1 MDVLKDKQYK
11 DYDRL
16 SRYSNFPIYYN
27 TLNDKYCSG
36 TVTYLDDE
44 TEYVLYQTKLNDTY
58 DSISLEHYN
67 NPTYYWIICNFNRI
81 VDPFEIPAEGTI
93 LKIPIISNI
102 EFYI

>member
-11 DYDRL
+11 NYDRL

-36 TVTYLDDE
+36 TVSYLSDE
-44 TEYVLYQTKLNDTY
+44 TEYVLYQVELNDTY
-58 DSISLEHYN
+58 DIISLKNYN

-81 VDPFEIPAEGTI
+81 ADPFEIPKVGSV
-93 LKIPIISNI
+93 LKIPVISNI

>member
-1 MDVLKDKQYK
+1 MDVLTNKQYK
-11 DYDRL
+11 SYDRL

-36 TVTYLDDE
+36 TTTYLADD
-44 TEYVLYQTKLNDTY
+44 TQYVMYKVKFNDTY
-58 DSISLEHYN
+58 DSIALKSYN

-81 VDPFEIPAEGTI
+81 TNCFEKPKPGTT
-93 LKIPIISNI
+93 LKIPVLSNI

>member
-11 DYDRL
+11 NYDRL

-36 TVTYLDDE
+36 TVSYLSDE
-44 TEYVLYQTKLNDTY
+44 TEYVLYLVELNDTY
-58 DSISLEHYN
+58 DIISLKNYN

-81 VDPFEIPAEGTI
+81 ADPFEIPKVGSV
-93 LKIPIISNI
+93 LKIPVISNI

>member
-11 DYDRL
+11 NYDRL

-27 TLNDKYCSG
+27 TLNDKYCSS
-36 TVTYLDDE
+36 TVSYLSDE
-44 TEYVLYQTKLNDTY
+44 TEYILYQVELNDTY
-58 DSISLEHYN
+58 DIISLKNYN

-81 VDPFEIPAEGTI
+81 ADPFETPKVGSILRIPV
-93 LKIPIISNI
+93 ISNI

>member
-1 MDVLKDKQYK
+1 MDVLRGKQYK
-11 DYDRL
+11 SYDRL

-36 TVTYLDDE
+36 TTTYLNEDTD
-44 TEYVLYQTKLNDTY
+44 YILYKVVKNDTY
-58 DSISLEHYN
+58 DSISLYYYN

-81 VDPFEIPAEGTI
+81 ADPFEKPKPGTK

-102 EFYI
+102 EFFI

>member
-11 DYDRL
+11 SYDRL

-27 TLNDKYCSG
+27 TLNNKYCSG
-36 TVTYLDDE
+36 TTTYLDDT
-44 TEYVLYQTKLNDTY
+44 TEYGLYNVVQNDTY
-58 DSISLEHYN
+58 DSISLYHYN

-81 VDPFEIPAEGTI
+81 VDPFEKPKPGTT
-93 LKIPIISNI
+93 LKIPVISNI